1 LKPIIE
7 IAAKE
12 LDAGTC
18 VLTCE
23 VSNDGFSYTITG
35 NNNVVSSFASY
46 QFDHAK
52 SSQGFTDHFRQII
65 SDQPL
70 LADSFLKTYIIYS
83 TPESVLIPFTLYQSE
98 QNNDMLS
105 TIHGDVNRNDIVLT
119 DVLIEEQ
126 LYNIYRINR
135 GIIEPIMEKFP
146 GALTFHQHTVLVRQ
160 KTIEGD
166 SLLLLIYPRKIVVR
180 AVKNSKIILVNSYEY
195 QVIEDVSYS
204 LLNICQVND
213 LENCQVTLG
222 GLVEKDSAIYKDIH
236 KYFTDVSFAQPE
248 NDIIATPENSH
259 VPVHYYSSLSGVAA
273 CE

>member
-1 LKPIIE
+1 M
-7 IAAKE
+7 ATE
-12 LDAGTC
+12 LDPATC

-23 VSNDGFSYTITG
+23 VSNDGFCYTIIG
-35 NNNVVSSFASY
+35 NNIVRSFANY

-52 SSQGFTDHFRQII
+52 SSQGFTEHFRQII

-83 TPESVLIPFTLYQSE
+83 TPDSVLIPFTLYRSE

-105 TIHGDVNRNDIVLT
+105 TIHGDVNKNDIVLT

-126 LYNIYRINR
+126 LYNIYRIKP
-135 GIIEPIMEKFP
+135 GIIETIMEKFP
-146 GALTFHQHTVLVRQ
+146 GALTFHQYTVLVRQ
-160 KTIEGD
+160 KLKEGN

-180 AVKNSKIILVNSYEY
+180 AVKNSKIILINSYDY
-195 QVIEDVSYS
+195 RVIEDVSYS
-204 LLNICQVND
+204 LLNICQLNG
-213 LENCQVTLG
+213 LENCQVILG
-222 GLVEKDSAIYKDIH
+222 GLIEKDSAIYKDIH
-236 KYFTDVSFAQPE
+236 KYFADVSFAQPE
-248 NDIIATPENSH
+248 NDFIADPENSD